1 MYNSIKWVDA
11 NQIDQQKGA
20 ALSVDDD
27 GVKLTKER
35 KSGEVVFFKGT

>member
-1 MYNSIKWVDA
+1 MYNSIKSVDA

-27 GVKLTKER
+27 GVKLKKVR
-35 KSGEVVFFKGT
+35 RSSFF